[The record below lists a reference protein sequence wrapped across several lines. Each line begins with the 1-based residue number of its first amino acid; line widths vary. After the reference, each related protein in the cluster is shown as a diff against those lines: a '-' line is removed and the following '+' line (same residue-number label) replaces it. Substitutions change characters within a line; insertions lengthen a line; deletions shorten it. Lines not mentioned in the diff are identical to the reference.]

1 MPCLMQIVLSWKKKK
16 KKNILEHSSVKQEF
30 IISFLFIVT
39 GSGKI

>member
-1 MPCLMQIVLSWKKKK
+1 MPCLMQCSQLKKK

-30 IISFLFIVT
+30 IISFLFIIT

>member
-1 MPCLMQIVLSWKKKK
+1 MFNAMFSVEKKKK

-30 IISFLFIVT
+30 IISFLFIIT